1 MSIRTEHGYGPLTV
15 TVGWLD
21 NCPNCSNDKVSVTGW
36 SVSPDTL
43 WAGDEAVCTKCGH
56 KGEIDAEGENAWVEW
71 DSVKE
76 AQHDN

>member
-21 NCPNCSNDKVSVTGW
+21 NCPNCNNDKVSVTGW

-43 WAGDEAVCTKCGH
+43 WVATKPY
-56 KGEIDAEGENAWVEW
+56 ARNA
-71 DSVKE
+71 DTKAKLMQTVKTPGLNGM
-76 AQHDN
+76 A

>member
-21 NCPNCSNDKVSVTGW
+21 NCPKCNNDKASVTGW

-56 KGEIDAEGENAWVEW
+56 KGEIDADGENAWVEW
-71 DSVKE
+71 DEIKE
-76 AQHDN
+76 ASHD